1 MMKPTTTQLSI
12 GLLVILAGGGC
23 VGVMSEVSHSHQTS
37 TSEPVVIIQPTPPST
52 IHSAEW
58 YVAHPDVL
66 KVDERRC
73 AGDAS
78 TMTPAACQ
86 NVASADTQLAG
97 ADYAKAAA
105 TLNAGAKSNTI
116 TNTKAQ

>member
-1 MMKPTTTQLSI
+1 MKPTATKLSI
-12 GLLVILAGGGC
+12 GFLVILAGGGC
-23 VGVMSEVSHSHQTS
+23 VSVLSELNHSHQTGM
-37 TSEPVVIIQPTPPST
+37 SEQVIIIQPPPPPAT
-52 IHSAEW
+52 HSAEW
-58 YVAHPDVL
+58 YVEHPDVL

-116 TNTKAQ
+116 ANTKAQ

>member
-1 MMKPTTTQLSI
+1 MKPAATKLSI
-12 GLLVILAGGGC
+12 GFLVILAGGGC
-23 VGVMSEVSHSHQTS
+23 VGVLSELSHRQQTGP
-37 TSEPVVIIQPTPPST
+37 SETIAINQPPPPPT

-66 KVDERRC
+66 KVDEQRC

-78 TMTPAACQ
+78 AMTLAACQ
-86 NVASADTQLAG
+86 NVASADTQLAV

-105 TLNAGAKSNTI
+105 TLNAGAAPKTT
-116 TNTKAQ
+116 TNTKSQ